1 MSEPCWETAFD
12 YLVPSLPPPP
22 PPHPNPSP
30 PLPPPPPS
38 HRPTITTTTTTS
50 SPPPFTPPPPSPPPP
65 SPCPTSPPPLPSP
78 SRHTD
83 KMPYQ
88 SHLQWHKNPHNT
100 YFENFQNILKTNQPT
115 DNTIYIS
122 DSPSLKNVRI
132 NEEIQHKYFLNSGE
146 EFLWVGLS
154 VGLSVGWSVCLSVE
168 KIKKAKFK
176 LAVCG
181 NYSSKQWI
189 SLIYKFIRLSTL
201 CGYSKSRKLP
211 R

>member
-1 MSEPCWETAFD
+1 
-12 YLVPSLPPPP
+12 
-22 PPHPNPSP
+22 
-30 PLPPPPPS
+30 
-38 HRPTITTTTTTS
+38 
-50 SPPPFTPPPPSPPPP
+50 
-65 SPCPTSPPPLPSP
+65 
-78 SRHTD
+78 
-83 KMPYQ
+83 MPYQ
-88 SHLQWHKNPHNT
+88 SQLHWHKNPHNT

-154 VGLSVGWSVCLSVE
+154 VGWLVGLSVE

-181 NYSSKQWI
+181 NYSNKHRI

-201 CGYSKSRKLP
+201 CGYSKSKKLP

>member
-1 MSEPCWETAFD
+1 MITSVA
-12 YLVPSLPPPP
+12 LVTESSGYVWSRTLCTPPSFPPPP
-22 PPHPNPSP
+22 PPS
-30 PLPPPPPS
+30 PPPPS
-38 HRPTITTTTTTS
+38 
-50 SPPPFTPPPPSPPPP
+50 PPPPSPPPP

-122 DSPSLKNVRI
+122 DSPSLKNARI

-154 VGLSVGWSVCLSVE
+154 VGLSVGWLVGLSVCG
-168 KIKKAKFK
+168 K
-176 LAVCG
+176 
-181 NYSSKQWI
+181 NQ
-189 SLIYKFIRLSTL
+189 
-201 CGYSKSRKLP
+201 KSQI
-211 R
+211 